1 MYTYMLYDAS
11 GAPAATVELCSNRD
25 ACLYEYIHTYIHPSI
40 HTYIHTSIH
49 PYIHTCTKTGS
60 GTCDWGTVC
69 TRCGLR
75 RRPSLPASASFT
87 GQG

>member
-1 MYTYMLYDAS
+1 MHYMYTYMLYDAS

-25 ACLYEYIHTYIHPSI
+25 ACLYEYIHTYIHP
-40 HTYIHTSIH
+40 
-49 PYIHTCTKTGS
+49 YIHTCTKTGS

-75 RRPSLPASASFT
+75 RRPSLPASTSFR
-87 GQG
+87 G